1 MGEYLSFDPDATVAD
16 MSIADLFLEDLMF
29 FWRALT
35 LDEWTGLTDEQEK
48 TVAIVYLSM
57 KASVTE
63 TAPEIYAKLAICDIN
78 YVKSCAFYCNTL
90 LIPGQLSI
98 MEKDFKR
105 RRNDGDYTEA

>member
-63 TAPEIYAKLAICDIN
+63 TAPEIYAKLAIVSNVSVNLFCS
-78 YVKSCAFYCNTL
+78 VKTQNCSELAPSLFQY
-90 LIPGQLSI
+90 SI
-98 MEKDFKR
+98 IL
-105 RRNDGDYTEA
+105 